1 MIMFNGKCSYETAN
15 IVVQRY
21 PERTIAKRKYDVV
34 SIPGRSGDLY
44 FSQDAFENVVQEY
57 EVYISAEREKLPAM
71 ARKAAEW
78 LQAEPGYHELWDSY
92 EPEIFRLAYY
102 SGSENIENIFQR
114 FGRMT
119 LSFSCKPQRFLN
131 SGKDAVSFSAP
142 GVLHN
147 PTAFSAKPAVTAF
160 GTGSGTLTIGSTTI
174 SLEDISDYIV
184 IDSDMQDAYK
194 GTLNENA
201 KMTGEFP
208 ELASGAN
215 IVSWTGDITGV
226 SIIPR
231 WWTL

>member
-1 MIMFNGKCSYETAN
+1 MIMFNGVCGYEAAN
-15 IVVQRY
+15 IVVQKY

-34 SIPGRSGDLY
+34 SVPGRNGDLY

-57 EVYISAEREKLPAM
+57 DVYISAEREKLPPM

-119 LSFSCKPQRFLN
+119 LAFSCKPQRFLN
-131 SGKDAVSFSAP
+131 SGKEAISFSAP
-142 GVLHN
+142 EQLYN
-147 PTAFSAKPAVTAF
+147 PTRYNARPAVTVF
-160 GTGSGTLTIGSTTI
+160 GTGSGTVTIGETTI
-174 SLEDISDYIV
+174 TLSGISEYIV
-184 IDSDMQDAYK
+184 IDSDLQDAYK
-194 GTLNENA
+194 GTLNCNS

-208 ELASGAN
+208 ELLPGMN
-215 IVSWTGDITGV
+215 VISWTGDITGIT
-226 SIIPR
+226 IIPR

>member
-1 MIMFNGKCSYETAN
+1 MIMFNGKCSYECGN
-15 IVVQRY
+15 IVVQKY

-34 SIPGRSGDLY
+34 SIPGRNGDLY

-57 EVYISAEREKLPAM
+57 DVYISAEREKLPAM

-102 SGSENIENIFQR
+102 SGNQNIENIFQR

-119 LSFSCKPQRFLN
+119 ISFSCKPQRFLN
-131 SGKDAVSFSAP
+131 SGKEAKSFAAP
-142 GVLHN
+142 DKLHN
-147 PTAFSAKPAVTAF
+147 PTAYRSKPEITVY
-160 GTGSGTLTIGSTTI
+160 GSGSGTLQINGAEI
-174 SLEDISDYIV
+174 SLANLSEYIV
-184 IDSDMQDAYK
+184 LDSDLQDAYK

-201 KMTGEFP
+201 KMTGDFP
-208 ELASGAN
+208 ELLPGSN
-215 IVSWTGDITGV
+215 IISWTGGITGV

>member
-1 MIMFNGKCSYETAN
+1 MIMFNGKCGYETAN
-15 IVVQRY
+15 IVVQKY
-21 PERTIAKRKYDVV
+21 PERTIAKRKYDIV
-34 SIPGRSGDLY
+34 SVPGRNGDLY

-71 ARKAAEW
+71 ARKAADW

-119 LSFSCKPQRFLN
+119 LAFSCKPQRFLN
-131 SGKDAVSFSAP
+131 SGKEAVSFSVP
-142 GVLHN
+142 GQLYN
-147 PTAFSAKPAVTAF
+147 PTMYNSKPVVTVF
-160 GTGSGTLTIGSTTI
+160 GTGSGTVTIGGTTFTLAGI
-174 SLEDISDYIV
+174 TDYIV
-184 IDSDMQDAYK
+184 IDSDIQDAYK
-194 GTLNENA
+194 ETLNCNS
-201 KMTGEFP
+201 MMSGEFP
-208 ELASGAN
+208 ELLPGEN
-215 IVSWTGDITGV
+215 VISWTGNITGI